1 MRAVRILPSD
11 FDELNTLGGTPSLNS
26 LKDSPYYDYFIGM
39 DLPDD
44 EIAKRIQTAEEF
56 EDEFMI
62 ILALALILYQRGK
75 YDSDMIRTRFREAYS
90 RVGNKRVSTDSEY
103 ITQRSIE
110 FSRDVERTTSEHLG
124 SEYYTSI
131 DRAMRMSETESN
143 VVNNYAYFREMEKAG
158 YTKKQWRTMLDKRVR
173 DSHKVLEGK
182 TIGLYE
188 YFDVSGYPLLFP
200 CDTSSSPSANAVV
213 GCRCSLRFL
222 K

>member
-1 MRAVRILPSD
+1 MPSD
-11 FDELNTLGGTPSLNS
+11 FDELNTLSGTPLLDR

-44 EIAKRIQTAEEF
+44 EIVKRIQTAEDF
-56 EDEFMI
+56 ENEFMV
-62 ILALALILYQRGK
+62 ILALALILYQRGQ
-75 YDSDMIRTRFREAYS
+75 YDSDTIRKRFREAYS
-90 RVGNKRVSTDSEY
+90 RVGNKRVLPDSWY
-103 ITQRSIE
+103 VTQRSID
-110 FSRDVERTTSEHLG
+110 FSRDVEKTTSEHLD
-124 SEYYTSI
+124 SEYYTSL

-143 VVNNYAYFREMEKAG
+143 VVNNYRYFKEMEEAG

-173 DSHKVLEGK
+173 DSHKALEGK
-182 TIGLYE
+182 IIGLYE

-213 GCRCSLRFL
+213 GCRCSLRFI

>member
-1 MRAVRILPSD
+1 MPND
-11 FDELNTLGGTPSLNS
+11 FDELNVLNS
-26 LKDSPYYDYFIGM
+26 PTSLESLKSSPYYDYFISM
-39 DLPDD
+39 DLPDA
-44 EIAKRIQTAEEF
+44 EIARRIQTAEEF
-56 EDEFMI
+56 EDEFMV

-75 YDSDMIRTRFREAYS
+75 YSSDIIRKRFREAYS
-90 RVGNKRVSTDSEY
+90 RVGNKRVFTDPEY

>member
-1 MRAVRILPSD
+1 MLSN
-11 FDELNTLGGTPSLNS
+11 FDGLNTLSEIPSLDS
-26 LKDSPYYDYFIGM
+26 LKNSPYYDYFIGM

-44 EIAKRIQTAEEF
+44 EIAKRIYTAEEF
-56 EDEFMI
+56 EDEFMV

-90 RVGNKRVSTDSEY
+90 RVGNKRVSSESWY
-103 ITQRSIE
+103 VTQRSID
-110 FSRDVERTTSEHLG
+110 FSRDVEKTTSEHLD
-124 SEYYTSI
+124 SKYYTSL

-143 VVNNYAYFREMEKAG
+143 VINNYRYFQEMEEAG
-158 YTKKQWRTMLDKRVR
+158 YTRKQWRTMLDKRVR
-173 DSHKVLEGK
+173 DSHKLLEGR

-213 GCRCSLRFL
+213 GCRCSLKFL